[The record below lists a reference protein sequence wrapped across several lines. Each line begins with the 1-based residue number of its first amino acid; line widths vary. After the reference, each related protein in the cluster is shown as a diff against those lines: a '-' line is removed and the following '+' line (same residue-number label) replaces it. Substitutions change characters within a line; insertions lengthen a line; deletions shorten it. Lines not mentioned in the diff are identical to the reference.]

1 VVVAKM
7 ACVNYT
13 TMEDIPEG
21 EPVLTGTFSLN
32 GHSVVVLFDSDATHY
47 FISKACTQKC
57 QLMIELISTPYM
69 IRMPGGIIFTK
80 QLVMAAPLNLAS
92 RLFKTNLIV
101 LEGQG
106 IDVILGMGWMK
117 GLKAVLDIAAHTVH
131 LESPAHGNVVLQL
144 PLSTSTTSALH
155 STAAQNLEDIPV
167 ACEFPD
173 VFPEDLPSMPLDREV
188 AFIIELQPGTAP
200 ISRWP
205 YKMTPKELAELK
217 I

>member
-13 TMEDIPEG
+13 TMEDISEG
-21 EPVLTGTFSLN
+21 EPVLAGTFSLN

-144 PLSTSTTSALH
+144 QLSTSTTSALH

-188 AFIIELQPGTAP
+188 AFIIELQPGTTP
-200 ISRWP
+200 ISRRP